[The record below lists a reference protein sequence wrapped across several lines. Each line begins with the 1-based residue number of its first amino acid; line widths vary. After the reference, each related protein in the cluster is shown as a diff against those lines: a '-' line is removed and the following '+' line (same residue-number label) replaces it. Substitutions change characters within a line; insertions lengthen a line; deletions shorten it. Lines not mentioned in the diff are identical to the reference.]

1 MGLFATPLPDVIERA
16 VKMAREAE
24 AGELGE
30 AAEAAYNEQIEKDLQ
45 ASGLTMDQLDRLGEP
60 RTWLGRVAERVQDW
74 WWEKT
79 TPRYVDEVT
88 EGLEAT
94 LAFPAPLLRT
104 HPLQDVPFD
113 YDDVD
118 RQIGQAVNRIGAAIS
133 AETRWTPVSFERPEA
148 GVEEDDFDP
157 LELIVSAWEIPG
169 DPALLLLVSGPDEDP
184 KLMGCSLGMAHL
196 VGALAT
202 ALRVRLN

>member
-79 TPRYVDEVT
+79 TPRDEVA
-88 EGLEAT
+88 EGLESA

-133 AETRWTPVSFERPEA
+133 AETGWTPVPLQQPDVGDDE
-148 GVEEDDFDP
+148 DFDP
-157 LELIVSAWEIPG
+157 LETIVTAWEIPD